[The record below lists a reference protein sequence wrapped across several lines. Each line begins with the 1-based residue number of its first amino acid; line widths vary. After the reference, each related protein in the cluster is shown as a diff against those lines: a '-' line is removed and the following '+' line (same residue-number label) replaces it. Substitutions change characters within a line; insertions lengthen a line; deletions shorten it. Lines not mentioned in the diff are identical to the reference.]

1 MQANW
6 MRWKSFAIAYYKK
19 TLFWANRPRLFT
31 EIIRKY
37 SRNNEIVVTG
47 SFNRLS
53 TLIND
58 IEEGYSADILFW
70 DIDNI
75 NEIPYWFNSDR
86 LSAVMKKGK
95 LILENNIN

>member
-1 MQANW
+1 MQLN
-6 MRWKSFAIAYYKK
+6 I
-19 TLFWANRPRLFT
+19 
-31 EIIRKY
+31 
-37 SRNNEIVVTG
+37 G
-47 SFNRLS
+47 
-53 TLIND
+53 LIK
-58 IEEGYSADILFW
+58 EGYSADILFW